1 MPASEPAPAATPD
14 TRIRWHLQRETRF
27 PFGRR
32 LPGPE
37 GIEAIGFPP
46 PWIDRPWIYA
56 TMVCSANG
64 VVAWRRAGPGDDPV
78 LAILGGD
85 EARPERE
92 ADRRHVRHLRCYGDV
107 AIGAQT
113 LREQPGLVQ
122 TPQEPGDPP
131 APALYGF
138 RLAHGLP
145 LHPRHVIYSRSGAMD
160 LTLPVFNTPGIEVI
174 VVTTRAGADRLR
186 ASGAASQGIDLVAD
200 ALDTPE
206 GLRRAHERLFAD
218 RGVRYLDCE
227 GGETVLDTLRAAG
240 LLDEIFLTVTDVVV
254 DGGRHAGVKTIPG
267 ATLAGADLIA
277 EGSAGAASPWRFQRW
292 RLNPR

>member
-1 MPASEPAPAATPD
+1 MPVSEPPPATPG
-14 TRIRWHLQRETRF
+14 TRIRWDRQRETRF

-32 LPGPE
+32 LPGAE
-37 GIEAIGFPP
+37 DIEAMGFPP

-64 VVAWRRAGPGDDPV
+64 AVAWHRAGPGDDPV

-145 LHPRHVIYSRSGAMD
+145 FHPRHVIYSRSGAID
-160 LTLPVFNTPGIEVI
+160 LTLPVFNTPGIDAI

-186 ASGAASQGIDLVAD
+186 ASGAASRGIDLVAD

-227 GGETVLDTLRAAG
+227 GGETVLEALRAAG

-254 DGGRHAGVKTIPG
+254 DSRRHTGVQTIPG
-267 ATLAGADLIA
+267 GTLAGADLIA
-277 EGSAGAASPWRFQRW
+277 EGSAGAAGAWRFQRW